1 MIPVGVP
8 LSCVIAVVEGRRAR
22 RNKRVRTNQRRV
34 VGQWAQASSMIAS
47 ELLAGASPLV
57 AVRHVAYE
65 MDGVDDIDGQV
76 ARELRAMVNHC
87 AWLGVPSAQ
96 LTTWSCEPDQVG
108 RQAIARAWLVSHRT
122 GVPLAEVMQATAAD
136 LQAKLHHQER
146 TEASLAGPRAS
157 TRVLMFLPFV
167 GVAMG
172 QSMGA
177 GSIQFLL
184 TTQLGGLLLLVG
196 VVLEVL
202 GLDWSRALMAMAVGV
217 C

>member
-8 LSCVIAVVEGRRAR
+8 LSCVIAVVEGQRAR
-22 RNKRVRTNQRRV
+22 SDKQVRINQRQV
-34 VGQWAQASSMIAS
+34 IAQWAQASSMIAS

-57 AVRHVAYE
+57 AVRHVADE
-65 MDGVDDIDGQV
+65 MDGADDMEGQV

-87 AWLGVPSAQ
+87 AWLGAPCAPLS
-96 LTTWSCEPDQVG
+96 TWSCEPDQVG

-157 TRVLMFLPFV
+157 TRVLMFLPLV

-184 TTQLGGLLLLVG
+184 PTQLGGLLLLVG
-196 VVLEVL
+196 VVLEVM
-202 GLDWSRALMAMAVGV
+202 GLEWSRALMAKAVAV
-217 C
+217 

>member
-1 MIPVGVP
+1 MIPLGVP
-8 LSCVIAVVEGRRAR
+8 LSCVIAVVEGQRAR
-22 RNKRVRTNQRRV
+22 SDKRGRTNQRRTV
-34 VGQWAQASSMIAS
+34 AHWAQASSMIAS

-57 AVRHVAYE
+57 AVRHVADE
-65 MDGVDDIDGQV
+65 MDGVDGMEGQV
-76 ARELRAMVNHC
+76 ACELRAMVNHC
-87 AWLGVPSAQ
+87 AWLGAPLS
-96 LTTWSCEPDQVG
+96 TWSCEPDQVG

-146 TEASLAGPRAS
+146 AEASLAGPRAS
-157 TRVLMFLPFV
+157 TRVLMFLPLV
-167 GVAMG
+167 GVTMG

-196 VVLEVL
+196 VVLEVV
-202 GLDWSRALMAMAVGV
+202 GLEWSRALMAKAVAV
-217 C
+217 